1 MKTTNI
7 LKVLEYVIES
17 EAAHYAETVEDN
29 PEMAKTHIYAIALQA
44 LDDLT
49 YKKPK
54 AIKPK
59 ADALPDNWQGSG
71 RYRLYDAATKTHFE
85 ADFEQAML
93 HKGLTAKKVFSWKS
107 DTKDRAKDFKSAS
120 LIRYA
125 QQGLAQS
132 YVNEWLKLNNLKV
145 A

>member
-1 MKTTNI
+1 MKTANI
-7 LKVLEYVIES
+7 LKVLEYVIEN

-54 AIKPK
+54 AKPK

-71 RYRLYDAATKTHFE
+71 RYKLYDAATKTHFE

-107 DTKDRAKDFKSAS
+107 DTKDRPKDFASAA

-125 QQGLAQS
+125 ADGLTQS
-132 YVNEWLKLNNLKV
+132 YVREWLKLNKLAV
-145 A
+145 